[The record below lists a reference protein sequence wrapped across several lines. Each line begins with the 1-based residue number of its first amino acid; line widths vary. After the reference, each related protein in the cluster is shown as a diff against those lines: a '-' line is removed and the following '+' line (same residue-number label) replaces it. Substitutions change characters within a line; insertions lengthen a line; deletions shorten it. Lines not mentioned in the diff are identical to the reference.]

1 MNTSI
6 QRANADFDWGIH
18 HLRAFAIVCI
28 LIEHLWW
35 NIGLFRQ
42 AQAFFVGSTI
52 YFLFISGYLCQYLER
67 RRPTETK
74 TYYRKKWTN
83 VICPYLVWS
92 LFTLAAVR
100 FAGLHRIGVLPSEMV
115 RWDGLPRILLFGWA
129 QSPYWYVPFVSVLFL
144 VSPWLWRRNT
154 SELAWLF
161 VVSFS
166 FAVCLPFRPSTHLDG
181 DPATA
186 FLQYVYFAWSYLLGF
201 LYARLKPRIDPFL
214 ESYAVP
220 FLGFGI
226 LLGLGLSAPEAFE
239 IECPSEIDSANATQ
253 SIVLGGSL
261 ARSFQKLFFLVPAV
275 ALANRFS
282 GKRIALLDWLATSS
296 FSMYFSHHF
305 FVSDFVRLQDRLFS
319 FVQPGAFGATFLQM
333 AVTVLFVAFNLVL
346 AMVLRKVL
354 GRYSRR
360 IVGS

>member
-1 MNTSI
+1 MTMSV
-6 QRANADFDWGIH
+6 QRANGDFDWGMH

-35 NIGLFRQ
+35 NIGLFQ
-42 AQAFFVGSTI
+42 PAQAFFVGSTF
-52 YFLFISGYLCQYLER
+52 YFLFISGYLCQYLEL

-92 LFTLAAVR
+92 ITTIAVVR
-100 FAGLHRIGVLPSEMV
+100 FADVHRAGVLSPELV
-115 RWDGLPRILLFGWA
+115 RWDNLSRLLLFGWA
-129 QSPYWYVPFVSVLFL
+129 QAPYWYVPFVSVLFL
-144 VSPWLWRRNT
+144 VSPWLWQRKT

-161 VVSFS
+161 LVSFS
-166 FAVCLPFRPSTHLDG
+166 FAVCLPFRPSSHFDG
-181 DPATA
+181 NPAMA
-186 FLQYVYFAWSYLLGF
+186 FFQYVYFVWSYLLGF

-220 FLGFGI
+220 ALGFGI
-226 LLGLGLSAPEAFE
+226 LLGLGLLAPEAFT
-239 IECPSEIDSANATQ
+239 IVCASEIDPNDALRET
-253 SIVLGGSL
+253 VLGGPL
-261 ARSFQKLFFLVPAV
+261 ARSFQKLFFLVPAIV
-275 ALANRFS
+275 LANRFS
-282 GKRIALLDWLATSS
+282 GKRIAVLDWLATCS

-319 FVQPGAFGATFLQM
+319 LVQPNAFGKALLQM
-333 AVTVLFVAFNLVL
+333 VVTILFVAFNLVL
-346 AMVLRKVL
+346 AMVLKKSF

-360 IVGS
+360 FIGA